1 MTLILRMHEDG
12 SRLYAS
18 APMQALFAHEQAAL
32 APILSGVYGNHGLF
46 LRPHPAAPVAL
57 PAHLLGTL
65 TGLALTSAGQFSGA
79 VCCSPPELPFTS
91 KSFQLLIVQHVL
103 ERVDGCDQFSAE
115 LARVLAP
122 EGVALI
128 LGFNPFGSWRPWLA
142 WRSRRDGVSLQFH
155 SARVW
160 QQRLAR
166 EQIDTLQVRY
176 PGWLGV
182 RSLAD
187 GIDAPIGSNAW
198 LARFGSSWLLLA
210 RKRRS
215 TLTPLRLRAVKRE
228 LAINPHL
235 APGARRDHA

>member
-1 MTLILRMHEDG
+1 MYEDG
-12 SRLYAS
+12 SSFYAS
-18 APMQALFAHEQAAL
+18 APMQALLAREQAAL

-46 LRPHPAAPVAL
+46 LRPHLAAPVAL

-65 TGLALTSAGQFSGA
+65 TELSLTPAGQFSGA
-79 VCCSPPELPFTS
+79 LCCSPTELPFTN

-103 ERVDGCDQFSAE
+103 EHIDHNDGFGAE

-128 LGFNPFGSWRPWLA
+128 LGFNPLGSWRPWLA
-142 WRSRRDGVSLQFH
+142 WRSRRDGVHLRLH

-166 EQIDTLQVRY
+166 EQIDTLQVRF
-176 PGWLGV
+176 PGWLCV
-182 RSLAD
+182 HDSAERT
-187 GIDAPIGSNAW
+187 DAAVGLPAW
-198 LARFGSSWLLLA
+198 PARFGSSWLLLA

-215 TLTPLRLRAVKRE
+215 TFTPLRARAGARE
-228 LAINPHL
+228 TAIKPHL
-235 APGARRDHA
+235 VPGAHRDRA